1 MQLLWE
7 ESMPRYFFHIA
18 SGRHVHKDDV
28 GQEFPSPN
36 AALKEAR
43 LLAGELLRDAAFAR
57 RLNLLLYAAKVI
69 YLTMSR
75 YCTTWT
81 ARHWS

>member
-7 ESMPRYFFHIA
+7 ESMPRYFFHVA
-18 SGRHVHKDDV
+18 SGEHVHKDDV
-28 GQEFPSPN
+28 GQEFPSPS

-57 RLNLLLYAAKVI
+57 RTLEETVEVADESGRPLFRFRCSDFEKLG
-69 YLTMSR
+69 
-75 YCTTWT
+75 
-81 ARHWS
+81 